1 MITFLPQRVCCIWL
15 GVAANSMVRKA
26 LIAAAVVGGSGT
38 LLSAGSAK
46 AGLFSWAEIF
56 PTSGPGACNGSVLD
70 ARCVEGDKAVSNFT
84 TNYTLSPANPDTLST
99 SINFTELFGIMDL
112 NVTFLPGSS
121 VGGPYAMS
129 YDIEITDPAK
139 SFKEIGLDSICVLAG
154 VGPCTV
160 QKEIAYYVNGV
171 LQPIDSLLTQTSV
184 NGGPVGPAP
193 ISLSVRKIRITDTWQ
208 TTPDGSLRSFS
219 NNFTQTTLNAVPGPL
234 PLMGAGA
241 AFAFGRKLR
250 RRINASTKAR
260 V

>member
-1 MITFLPQRVCCIWL
+1 MITSLPQRLRSIWR
-15 GVAANSMVRKA
+15 GVAAHSMARKA
-26 LIAAAVVGGSGT
+26 LIAAAMVGGGGAM
-38 LLSAGSAK
+38 LSAGSAK
-46 AGLFSWAEIF
+46 AGLFGWGEIF
-56 PTSGPGACNGSVLD
+56 PTSGTGACNGTVLD
-70 ARCVEGDKAVSNFT
+70 ARCVEGDKVVSNFT

-112 NVTFLPGSS
+112 NVTFFPGLS
-121 VGGPYAMS
+121 VGGSYAMS

-154 VGPCTV
+154 TGPCTV

-171 LQPIDSLLTQTSV
+171 LQPIDSLLTQSSV

-208 TTPDGSLRSFS
+208 TSSNGSLRSFS
-219 NNFTQTTLNAVPGPL
+219 NNFTQTTLNNVPSPL

-241 AFAFGRKLR
+241 AFAFGRRLR
-250 RRINASTKAR
+250 RRINASTKAKA
-260 V
+260 